1 MSLYYIFYR
10 LKIDV
15 HATNA
20 GDGMNTFRVSV
31 LDSISTATVYSVNHF
46 QYTPLS
52 SPDALFGHT
61 ENENDSPKEYHVL
74 DSDPS
79 IFVEIRNDF
88 VPEEREC
95 FTLQIFPPDAF
106 TCNEDNKNA
115 NDYFC
120 LHTVCIE
127 DDDTKGLLLLLCI

>member
-1 MSLYYIFYR
+1 MSRYFFYR

-15 HATNA
+15 HATNT

-31 LDSISTATVYSVNHF
+31 LDSISTATVHSVNNL

-52 SPDALFGHT
+52 SPDAVFGYT

-74 DSDPS
+74 DYDSS
-79 IFVEIRNDF
+79 IFVEIRDDF

-95 FTLQIFPPDAF
+95 FTLQIFPPDAS
-106 TCNEDNKNA
+106 TCNEDEENA
-115 NDYFC
+115 NDFFC

-127 DDDTKGLLLLLCI
+127 DDDIKGLLLLLCI